1 MKKYFLLQLK
11 RLVKTVPMALCVA
24 TVLFGALSIV
34 MDGLLRMDGEQSENK
49 KFRIGVCGTA
59 SDNLLNFGISAL
71 QTFDETRFSMQLVQM
86 EEQEAIAQ
94 LRRGEIAAYVVIPEG
109 FTDEAMY
116 GNILPIRYV
125 TTAGAVGVD
134 SLFKAEIT
142 GVINQ
147 ILLASQ
153 RGVYSAYAVLA
164 EHGLPDAAN
173 TALDDLALEYVA
185 LVFQRASMY
194 ALTLGG
200 VGNAPS
206 LGEYLLCGITVLF
219 IFLACLSFAPAMI
232 RSDLS
237 LNQMLVSRGKG
248 AMGQAA
254 CDFAAYFAALML
266 LFSVLTALAG
276 LLGLRIA
283 ALREAAGVLVRGT
296 PVVFT
301 AAAMSFLLY
310 SCARDLT
317 SGVLLQFLT
326 VIALC
331 FVCGC
336 MYPITFF
343 PETLQTLAPMLPA
356 GAARE
361 YLSACLQAKAPAAL
375 LPLCGYGIV
384 FALCGC
390 ARRAFALREAGR

>member
-11 RLVKTVPMALCVA
+11 RLIKTVPLALCVA
-24 TVLFGALSIV
+24 IVLFGALSIV
-34 MDGLLRMDGEQSENK
+34 TNGLLHMDGKQTEDK

-71 QTFDETRFSMQLVQM
+71 QTFDETRFSMQIVQM
-86 EEQEAIAQ
+86 DEQEAIAQ

-109 FTDEAMY
+109 FMDEAMC

-134 SLFKAEIT
+134 SLLKSEIT

-147 ILLASQ
+147 LLLASQ
-153 RGVYSAYAVLA
+153 RGVYSAYAVLS
-164 EHGLPDAAN
+164 EYGLHDTAN
-173 TALDDLALEYVA
+173 AALDDLALEYVA
-185 LVFQRASMY
+185 LVFQRASGY

-200 VGNAPS
+200 VGNAS
-206 LGEYLLCGITVLF
+206 SFGEYLLCGITVLF

-232 RSDLS
+232 RADLS
-237 LNQMLVSRGKG
+237 LNQMLVSRGRG
-248 AMGQAA
+248 ALGQAT
-254 CDFAAYFAALML
+254 CDFAAYFAVLML
-266 LFSVLTALAG
+266 LLTVLTALAA
-276 LLGLRIA
+276 LLGTRIS
-283 ALREAAGVLVRGT
+283 ALREAAAVLMWGT

-301 AAAMSFLLY
+301 AASMSFFLY

-317 SGVLLQFLT
+317 SGVLLQFLA

-361 YLSACLQAKAPAAL
+361 YLTACLQAKAPTAL
-375 LPLCGYGIV
+375 LPLFGYGVV

-390 ARRAFALREAGR
+390 ARRAFALCEAGR